1 MRALRALLGTGF
13 LITASASAMAST
25 SCATEAND
33 GDTGSTGDAA
43 VDTSSGDSTS
53 STGPVTTTSA
63 TGATSITTTT
73 SAEES
78 SSTGFVPT
86 GPYCSVQN
94 VTHDE
99 LFDPLPRGEQA
110 GVFPAAIADV
120 LEDNCGCHTL
130 MSGGQ
135 NLEWENFQAPGGTL
149 FLQYADLSRPFESGT
164 LGQAIESEVR
174 GSRMPVGSCPR
185 PPELAEVLLP
195 WFDQGMPD
203 GANYVP

>member
-1 MRALRALLGTGF
+1 MGF
-13 LITASASAMAST
+13 LLTALP
-25 SCATEAND
+25 SCTTEAND
-33 GDTGSTGDAA
+33 GDTGSTGSTG
-43 VDTSSGDSTS
+43 VDTSTGDATT
-53 STGPVTTTSA
+53 STGPVTTTTA
-63 TGATSITTTT
+63 TTATTFTTTT
-73 SAEES
+73 AAEES

-99 LFDPLPRGEQA
+99 LFDPLPRGEEA
-110 GVFPAAIADV
+110 GVFPTVIADA

-130 MSGGQ
+130 TSGGQ
-135 NLEWENFQAPGGTL
+135 NVEFENLQAPGGTL

-174 GSRMPVGSCPR
+174 GYRMPVGSCPH
-185 PPELAEVLLP
+185 PPELADVLFP

-203 GANYVP
+203 GATYVP

>member
-1 MRALRALLGTGF
+1 MGF
-13 LITASASAMAST
+13 LLTALP

-33 GDTGSTGDAA
+33 GDTGSTGSPG
-43 VDTSSGDSTS
+43 VDTSTGDATT
-53 STGPVTTTSA
+53 STGPVTTTTA
-63 TGATSITTTT
+63 TTATTFTTTT
-73 SAEES
+73 AAEES

-99 LFDPLPRGEQA
+99 LFDPLPRGEEA
-110 GVFPAAIADV
+110 GVFPAVIADA

-130 MSGGQ
+130 TSGGQ
-135 NLEWENFQAPGGTL
+135 NVEFENLQAPGGTL
-149 FLQYADLSRPFESGT
+149 FLQYADLARPFESGT

-174 GSRMPVGSCPR
+174 GYRMPVGSCPH
-185 PPELAEVLLP
+185 PPELADVLFP

-203 GANYVP
+203 GATYVP

>member
-1 MRALRALLGTGF
+1 MGILL
-13 LITASASAMAST
+13 AVWP

-33 GDTGSTGDAA
+33 GDTGSTGVNA
-43 VDTSSGDSTS
+43 SSGDATP
-53 STGPVTTTSA
+53 TTEPITTTSA
-63 TGATSITTTT
+63 TSATSFTTS

-78 SSTGFVPT
+78 ASTGFVPT

-99 LFDPLPRGEQA
+99 LFDPLPRGEEA
-110 GVFPAAIADV
+110 GVFPAVIADA

-135 NLEWENFQAPGGTL
+135 NLEWEHLQAPGGTF
-149 FLQYADLSRPFESGT
+149 FLQYPDLSRPFESGT

-174 GSRMPVGSCPR
+174 GYRMPVGSCPH
-185 PPELAEVLLP
+185 PPELAELLFP

-203 GANYVP
+203 GASYVQ

>member
-1 MRALRALLGTGF
+1 MVILL
-13 LITASASAMAST
+13 AVWP

-33 GDTGSTGDAA
+33 GDTGSTGGAG
-43 VDTSSGDSTS
+43 VDTSSSDTST
-53 STGPVTTTSA
+53 STGPVTTTNA
-63 TGATSITTTT
+63 TTATTFTTS

-99 LFDPLPRGEQA
+99 LFDPLPRGEEA
-110 GVFPAAIADV
+110 GVFPAVIADV

-130 MSGGQ
+130 MNGGQ

-174 GSRMPVGSCPR
+174 GYRMPVGSCPH
-185 PPELAEVLLP
+185 PPELAEVLFP

-203 GANYVP
+203 GATYVP

>member
-1 MRALRALLGTGF
+1 MGF
-13 LITASASAMAST
+13 LLTALP
-25 SCATEAND
+25 SCTTEAND
-33 GDTGSTGDAA
+33 GDTGSTGSTG
-43 VDTSSGDSTS
+43 VDTSTGDATT
-53 STGPVTTTSA
+53 STGPVTTTTA
-63 TGATSITTTT
+63 TTATTFTTTT
-73 SAEES
+73 AAEES

-99 LFDPLPRGEQA
+99 LFDPLPRGEEA
-110 GVFPAAIADV
+110 GVFPAVIADA

-130 MSGGQ
+130 TSGGQ
-135 NLEWENFQAPGGTL
+135 NVEFENLQAPGGTL

-174 GSRMPVGSCPR
+174 GYRMPVGSCPH
-185 PPELAEVLLP
+185 PPELADVLFP

-203 GANYVP
+203 GATYVP